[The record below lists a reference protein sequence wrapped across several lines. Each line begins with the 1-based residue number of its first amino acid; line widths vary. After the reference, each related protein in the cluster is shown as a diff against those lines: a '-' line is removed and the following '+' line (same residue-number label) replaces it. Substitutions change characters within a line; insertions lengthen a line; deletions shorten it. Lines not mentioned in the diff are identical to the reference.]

1 MPVDGVS
8 SGSPVSTLVSTPVNQ
23 VLGQDVNGASG
34 PKNELDKDAFLK
46 LLVAQLRY
54 QDPTSPMDTSAFM
67 AQTSQLTSVEKLSE
81 LAETTRM
88 SFDVQQ
94 RLGAASLVGRQV
106 SWTADDGSTKS
117 GVVAAVTLLGST
129 PQLRVGDTDVAL
141 DKVTAVVAAPASTT
155 GTGA

>member
-1 MPVDGVS
+1 VPIDGV
-8 SGSPVSTLVSTPVNQ
+8 TTSTPVSQ
-23 VLGQDVNGASG
+23 VLGQPATGASG

-54 QDPTSPMDTSAFM
+54 QDPTAPMDTSAFM

-81 LAETTRM
+81 LAETTRA

-106 SWTADDGSTKS
+106 SWTGDDGTTLS
-117 GVVAAVTLLGST
+117 GTVSAVTLLGPT

-141 DKVTAVVAAPASTT
+141 DKVTAIVAGASS
-155 GTGA
+155 

>member
-1 MPVDGVS
+1 MPVDGVIT
-8 SGSPVSTLVSTPVNQ
+8 GTPISQ
-23 VLGQDVNGASG
+23 VLGQNVNGTSG

-54 QDPTSPMDTSAFM
+54 QDPTAPMDTSAFM

-81 LAETTRM
+81 LAETTRA

-106 SWTADDGSTKS
+106 SWTAEDGSTSS
-117 GVVAAVTLLGST
+117 GTVSAVTLLGTT
-129 PQLRVGDTDVAL
+129 PLLRVGDTDVAL
-141 DKVTAVVAAPASTT
+141 DKVTAVVA
-155 GTGA
+155 GTGSA

>member
-1 MPVDGVS
+1 MPIDGV
-8 SGSPVSTLVSTPVNQ
+8 TTSTPISQ
-23 VLGQDVNGASG
+23 VLGQPAGGAAG

-54 QDPTSPMDTSAFM
+54 QDPTAPMDTSAFM

-81 LAETTRM
+81 LAETTRA

-106 SWTADDGSTKS
+106 SWTADDGTTSS
-117 GVVAAVTLLGST
+117 GTVSAVTLLGST

-141 DKVTAVVAAPASTT
+141 DKVTAIVAGASS
-155 GTGA
+155 